1 MKRRTYLISSA
12 TLVATT
18 GCLGPSQ
25 ESDPDGSTGGQGGDG
40 TGSPTPTDSSGD
52 DQGGEGSGDDSAG
65 DDPAGTSSVTMS
77 KPVVQPGYVQLGTP
91 DSIGVF
97 GDAGQ
102 YLLVHAS
109 HEDGPVPGRSEFS
122 LTVGDTEYAPEELR
136 GLWVDGDYGVEYDA
150 EAGSGWLVFDVPA
163 EVAADS
169 ATVTWPGGQ
178 WTVPSATR
186 DRLAT
191 PPASF
196 DVSFEAP
203 DSVAAGETPVLTMTV
218 TNTADVAGKFVFAM
232 NRVGP
237 DVAYMPVR
245 SGVLELD
252 AGESVTREWDGETP
266 TQDRD
271 VEYHLRTKNHDR
283 MSRTTTLES

>member
-1 MKRRTYLISSA
+1 MKRRTYLITSA

-18 GCLGPSQ
+18 GCLN
-25 ESDPDGSTGGQGGDG
+25 EANDDNGQGSDG
-40 TGSPTPTDSSGD
+40 GTDTPADSDGGTDTPDNSD
-52 DQGGEGSGDDSAG
+52 GGTATPEPS
-65 DDPAGTSSVTMS
+65 TV
-77 KPVVQPGYVQLGTP
+77 VVQQSTVQPAYVQLGTP

-97 GDAGQ
+97 GDGGQ
-102 YLLVHAS
+102 YYLVEVT
-109 HEDGPVPGRSEFS
+109 HEDGPVPS
-122 LTVGDTEYAPEELR
+122 LSDFTLTIDGSDYTPKDLR
-136 GLWVDGDYGVEYDA
+136 GLWVDGDYGVEYDT
-150 EAGSGWLVFDVPA
+150 EAGSGWLVFEVPA
-163 EVAADS
+163 GVAADS
-169 ATVTWPGGQ
+169 ATVAWPGGE

-218 TNTADVAGKFVFAM
+218 ANTAGVAGKFVYAM

-237 DVAYMPVR
+237 DVAYVPVR
-245 SGVLELD
+245 SGVIELD
-252 AGESVTREWDGETP
+252 PGESVTEEWDGETP

-283 MSRTTTLES
+283 MSRTITLEE